1 VEIQEPSFFGQEI
14 SKILVRVHLGDMA
27 ERLAFGVARRR
38 SFAVDPL
45 LLDVQESAL
54 GDPECLVDGLVQVGT
69 LVLAQQVVGLVT
81 DDEIA
86 VAGNP
91 HFNMHNRRNG
101 PGEIL
106 VALIDPHPAR
116 GQPVIASLQLGDP
129 GANFLLYGWRAF
141 EVVKRDFKRNL
152 QHCISIGLA
161 LFMRLLT
168 LDHAESLP

>member
-1 VEIQEPSFFGQEI
+1 MVRRYPKSWSGFTSAIWPSDWLSASCAGAL
-14 SKILVRVHLGDMA
+14 S
-27 ERLAFGVARRR
+27 R
-38 SFAVDPL
+38 STL
-45 LLDVQESAL
+45 CSLNVQESAL
-54 GDPECLVDGLVQVGT
+54 GDPECLVDGFVQVGT

-81 DDEIA
+81 DDDIA
-86 VAGNP
+86 VSGNP
-91 HFNMHNRRNG
+91 HLNMHNRRNG